1 MAPVGPLP
9 DDKKMTDALILI
21 VGAADTG
28 RAPMAAAILRRLL
41 RRHGLRARV
50 ESAGIVGHDGDPAE
64 PEARDAMLAMGLDI
78 GGHTAR
84 SLSDELAGEARLL
97 VAVEAG
103 VARVVRA
110 RHPGAEVA
118 TLGELSARPRDIPD
132 PFRMQ
137 VGAWLHYAGEI
148 ETMLTAGLPRL
159 RALLEGQALPDEPPA
174 PSVEAAV
181 SRLPPAA
188 PAHAAERAAAVER
201 VARLLGLAAELPDV
215 IDWASASRQIAGDLA
230 PMEQPLGPADLA
242 RPYVALLRA
251 MLSITPGRPSPA
263 QAAALRAAVGR
274 LRAPVAQA
282 DLDAI
287 SAEVAGFSGLA
298 A

>member
-1 MAPVGPLP
+1 MAVAGEQTDYRL
-9 DDKKMTDALILI
+9 MNDALILI

-41 RRHGLRARV
+41 RASGLRARV
-50 ESAGIVGHDGDPAE
+50 ATAGIVGHDGDPAE

-78 GGHTAR
+78 GEHTAR
-84 SLSDELAGEARLL
+84 SLTDELAAEARLL

-103 VARVVRA
+103 VARVARA
-110 RHPGAEVA
+110 RHPAAEIT
-118 TLGELSARPRDIPD
+118 TLGGLAASARDIPD

-137 VGAWLHYAGEI
+137 VGAWMHYAGEI
-148 ETMLTAGLPRL
+148 EALLRAGLPRL
-159 RALLEGQALPDEPPA
+159 RALLEGDAGPPQAPA
-174 PSVEAAV
+174 AEAAV
-181 SRLPPAA
+181 SRLPPPA
-188 PAHAAERAAAVER
+188 PAQAAERVAAVDR
-201 VARLLGLAAELPDV
+201 AARLLGLLAELPDV
-215 IDWASASRQIAGDLA
+215 VDWASAGRQLAADLA
-230 PMEQPLGPADLA
+230 AMEQPLAPDDLA
-242 RPYVALLRA
+242 RPYVALVRA
-251 MLSITPGRPSPA
+251 MLALAPERPAPA